1 MNEKQLIIFKPPQPP
16 APVVLPQRVNRMR
29 NDWSFEFN
37 PMLKMMGMTHL
48 RIMASIDEVVKKS
61 FHSMTESWKQLA
73 AHAGKEWSD
82 AAHSFTKAVE
92 AAGASAVEAGGSTE
106 EKGREQQK
114 KKGKDKEKITVGQ
127 KMKNA
132 ALPLLNALQTMGAQ
146 AIQNAAAAE
155 DFRSRYQAQYG
166 NAQQGAA
173 VFETMRSQ
181 ALKSGRDVN
190 QSLESGLVLTSI
202 SKNANDVTKMNEM
215 VQRLAAFRPNENAAG
230 LAGSMKEAYFGKA
243 DGLLGQLN
251 LPINEDLQKKMES
264 FSQTGNLDG
273 FLEAFDELMTKA
285 GMSQESLALLME
297 SPVKQWELAVNRFQG
312 MLALMG
318 ETAMMA
324 FGPVLQLLN
333 QAFEEGRFN
342 GFFEAIHGGLSL
354 LGSITETVVG
364 FLLENWSL
372 VETALVAIGIV
383 VAAVAAIWLVQWLI
397 AALPIFAIIGAIA
410 LVLAILNSLG
420 ISGGEVAGIIIGSFL
435 AAGAIIRNV
444 FAVIWNVILS
454 VVEFCVN
461 SFNSLNNTIEES
473 FYNVGKHVIKF
484 FFDVVNT
491 VIEGI
496 NWVMSLL
503 NDLTGSKFTMVEEW
517 STDWID
523 QYKPEKRDMLDLS
536 DYRME
541 LTSVSDAFKTGQ
553 DFVKNNSGFT
563 NDLFKK
569 ITDPGP
575 TGTDQFKPISTGP
588 GTGMNAPQI
597 SKVGEVGKIGKVEGE
612 VDISDEKLMM
622 MRELA
627 EMDSIQNFVTL
638 TPTVQVSTGD
648 IHQGFDFD
656 TLINRI
662 EQKLEE
668 EFVSTAEGVYG

>member
-1 MNEKQLIIFKPPQPP
+1 MNEKQLIVFKPPHPP
-16 APVVLPQRVNRMR
+16 APIVLPQRVNRMR

-106 EKGREQQK
+106 EKGKEQQK

-132 ALPLLNALQTMGAQ
+132 ALPILNALQTMGVH

-155 DFRSRYQAQYG
+155 EFRSRYQAQYG

-264 FSQTGNLDG
+264 FGQTGNLDG

-318 ETAMMA
+318 ETAMTA

-372 VETALVAIGIV
+372 VENALVAIGIV

-397 AALPIFAIIGAIA
+397 AALPIFAILGAIT

-575 TGTDQFKPISTGP
+575 TGTDQFKPIA
-588 GTGMNAPQI
+588 TGMNAPQI

>member
-106 EKGREQQK
+106 EKGKEQQK

-264 FSQTGNLDG
+264 FGQTGNLDG

-372 VETALVAIGIV
+372 VENALVAIGIV

>member
-16 APVVLPQRVNRMR
+16 APIVLPQRVNRMR

-82 AAHSFTKAVE
+82 AAHSFTKTVE
-92 AAGASAVEAGGSTE
+92 AAGVSGVEAAGGSKDE
-106 EKGREQQK
+106 EGKQQQQK
-114 KKGKDKEKITVGQ
+114 KGKGEEEKTVGQ
-127 KMKNA
+127 KMKSA

-190 QSLESGLVLTSI
+190 QSLESGLVLTSV

-230 LAGSMKEAYFGKA
+230 LASSMKEAYFGKA

-264 FSQTGNLDG
+264 FGQTGNLDG

-372 VETALVAIGIV
+372 VETALAAIGIV
-383 VAAVAAIWLVQWLI
+383 VALVAAIWLVQWLI
-397 AALPIFAIIGAIA
+397 AAWPIFVIIGAIG
-410 LVLAILNSLG
+410 LLIGNLKNFGLTTGEAI
-420 ISGGEVAGIIIGSFL
+420 
-435 AAGAIIRNV
+435 GAIVGAFFSMAASIKNNI
-444 FAVIWNVILS
+444 ALIWNILVAFGEFIVNFFKS
-454 VVEFCVN
+454 PAYSFQKLFYDVMKNVVDYVGN
-461 SFNSLNNTIEES
+461 AINTI
-473 FYNVGKHVIKF
+473 IR
-484 FFDVVNT
+484 
-491 VIEGI
+491 GI
-496 NWVMSLL
+496 NKVISFI
-503 NDLTGSKFTMVEEW
+503 NKLTDSSIETVNEW
-517 STDWID
+517 STDWVEKI
-523 QYKPEKRDMLDLS
+523 KPTTERDDLADFS
-536 DYRME
+536 KFRME
-541 LTSVSDAFKTGQ
+541 QTATDAAFKSGQ
-553 DFVKNNSGFT
+553 DFIKNNSAFT
-563 NDLFKK
+563 GDLFKK

-575 TGTDQFKPISTGP
+575 TGTDQFKPIA
-588 GTGMNAPQI
+588 TGMNAPQI

>member
-82 AAHSFTKAVE
+82 TAHSFTKAVE

-106 EKGREQQK
+106 EEGKEQQK
-114 KKGKDKEKITVGQ
+114 KKGKGEEKITVGQ

-173 VFETMRSQ
+173 VFEMMRSQ

-202 SKNANDVTKMNEM
+202 SKNANDVTKMNEI

-264 FSQTGNLDG
+264 FGQTGNLDG

-318 ETAMMA
+318 ETAMTA

-372 VETALVAIGIV
+372 VENALVAIGIV
-383 VAAVAAIWLVQWLI
+383 VATVAAIWLVQWLI
-397 AALPIFAIIGAIA
+397 AALPIFAIIAAIA

-517 STDWID
+517 SMDWID

>member
-82 AAHSFTKAVE
+82 AAHSFTRAVE

-106 EKGREQQK
+106 EKGKEQQK

-181 ALKSGRDVN
+181 ALKTGRDVN

-264 FSQTGNLDG
+264 FGQTGNLDG

-372 VETALVAIGIV
+372 VENALVAIGIV

>member
-16 APVVLPQRVNRMR
+16 APVVLPQRVNRMQ

-264 FSQTGNLDG
+264 FGQTGNLDG
-273 FLEAFDELMTKA
+273 FLGAFDELMTKA

-354 LGSITETVVG
+354 LGSITEKVVG

-372 VETALVAIGIV
+372 VENVLVAIGIV
-383 VAAVAAIWLVQWLI
+383 VATVAAIWLVQWLI
-397 AALPIFAIIGAIA
+397 AAWPIFAIIAAI
-410 LVLAILNSLG
+410 VLIMEALNSLG
-420 ISGGEVAGIIIGSFL
+420 VSTGTIVGYIVGAFFAVG
-435 AAGAIIRNV
+435 AAV
-444 FAVIWNVILS
+444 MSVVAVIWNSILS
-454 VVEFCVN
+454 LVEVC
-461 SFNSLNNTIEES
+461 FNHFNNL
-473 FYNVGKHVIKF
+473 G
-484 FFDVVNT
+484 
-491 VIEGI
+491 EGI
-496 NWVMSLL
+496 ERLFWEILKNVEDLVS
-503 NDLTGSKFTMVEEW
+503 NIANGIIRGVNKVITAINNLTGSTMDTFDEW
-517 STDWID
+517 N
-523 QYKPEKRDMLDLS
+523 PEWVDKSKLQSDGNKLVDLS
-536 DYRME
+536 KYRME
-541 LTSVSDAFKTGQ
+541 QTDVTAAFKKGQ
-553 DFVKNNSGFT
+553 DFTKNNNLFS

-575 TGTDQFKPISTGP
+575 TGTDQFKPIA
-588 GTGMNAPQI
+588 TGMNAPQI

>member
-73 AHAGKEWSD
+73 AHVGKEWSD

-264 FSQTGNLDG
+264 FGQTGNLDG

-372 VETALVAIGIV
+372 VENALVAIGIV
-383 VAAVAAIWLVQWLI
+383 VATVAAIWLVQWLI
-397 AALPIFAIIGAIA
+397 ADLPIFAIIGAIA

>member
-92 AAGASAVEAGGSTE
+92 AAGASAVEAGGATE
-106 EKGREQQK
+106 EKGKEQQK

-264 FSQTGNLDG
+264 FGQTGNLDG

-372 VETALVAIGIV
+372 VENALVAIGIV

-397 AALPIFAIIGAIA
+397 AAWPIFAIVGAIFLVLEILNYFGVSTGTIIGAIIGYFFA
-410 LVLAILNSLG
+410 LGASIKNVIAFAWNRIVAFGEFFANIFKNPIYAVKKLYYDLFKDIVEFSFNAINS
-420 ISGGEVAGIIIGSFL
+420 
-435 AAGAIIRNV
+435 IIR
-444 FAVIWNVILS
+444 
-454 VVEFCVN
+454 
-461 SFNSLNNTIEES
+461 
-473 FYNVGKHVIKF
+473 
-484 FFDVVNT
+484 
-491 VIEGI
+491 GI
-496 NWVMSLL
+496 NKVITFI
-503 NDLTGSKFTMVEEW
+503 NKLTGSTFETVNEW
-517 STDWID
+517 STDWVEKM
-523 QYKPEKRDMLDLS
+523 KPTADGDDLVDLS

-541 LTSVSDAFKTGQ
+541 QTNIADAFQKGQ
-553 DFVKNNSGFT
+553 DFITKNSGFT
-563 NDLFKK
+563 SDLMKK
-569 ITDPGP
+569 AADPGP
-575 TGTDQFKPISTGP
+575 TGTDQFKPIA
-588 GTGMNAPQI
+588 TGMNAPQI